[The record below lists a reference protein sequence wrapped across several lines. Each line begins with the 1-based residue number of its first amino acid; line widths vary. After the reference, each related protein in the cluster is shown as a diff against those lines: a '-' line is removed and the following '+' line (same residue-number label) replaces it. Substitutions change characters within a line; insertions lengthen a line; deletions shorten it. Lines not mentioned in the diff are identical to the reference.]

1 MLASIGVMLLL
12 AGVSIFL
19 IALVRTFFPSSEKF
33 LPDDFKKLVT
43 LRNAIYIFLAGLVLT
58 RFF

>member
-19 IALVRTFFPSSEKF
+19 IALIRTFFPSSAKF
-33 LPDDFKKLVT
+33 NPNDFKKLVT
-43 LRNAIYIFLAGLVLT
+43 LRNAVYIFLLGLVLT